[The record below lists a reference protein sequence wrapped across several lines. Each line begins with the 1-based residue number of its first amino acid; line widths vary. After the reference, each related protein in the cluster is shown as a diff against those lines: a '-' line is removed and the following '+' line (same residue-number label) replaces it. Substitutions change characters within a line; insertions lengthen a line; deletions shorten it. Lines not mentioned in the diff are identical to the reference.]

1 MVIMRKCY
9 RCKRAFPLEE
19 FKRTKIVDGYCRKC
33 RKSYYREYSR
43 QRASKDR
50 REPYLNANKGKMYTT
65 KELAYICY
73 NYKNMPLMEIAEKL
87 GRTRVSILGTYKRIK
102 DKGQVDYF
110 RYLYHQ
116 Y

>member
-1 MVIMRKCY
+1 MRKCY
-9 RCKRAFPLEE
+9 RCKKPFPLEE
-19 FKRTKIVDGYCRKC
+19 FKKVKIVDGYCKEC

-43 QRASKDR
+43 KMASRDR
-50 REPYLNANKGKMYTT
+50 RKPHLNINKGKMYTT

-73 NYKNMPLMEIAEKL
+73 NYKNMPLMEIAKEL
-87 GRTRVSILGTYKRIK
+87 GRTRVSIIGTYKRIK

-110 RYLYHQ
+110 RFLYHQ